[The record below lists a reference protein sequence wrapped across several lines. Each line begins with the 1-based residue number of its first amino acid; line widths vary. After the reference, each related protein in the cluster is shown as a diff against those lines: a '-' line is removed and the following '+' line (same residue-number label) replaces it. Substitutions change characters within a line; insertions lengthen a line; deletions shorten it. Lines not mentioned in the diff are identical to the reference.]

1 MKEDRTADK
10 KMIAGLF
17 LVGIALF
24 ISLSIF
30 SRKHYLKTSEEHLD
44 RFYTTNLQ
52 GEITYLSANGGKYYF
67 NLNYSS
73 NKYFIRP
80 RTVRDN
86 QKSFYFVKVGDYF
99 YKGAGSDTVLIVS
112 QNDSLYYTFS
122 LVP

>member
-1 MKEDRTADK
+1 
-10 KMIAGLF
+10 MIAGLF
-17 LVGIALF
+17 LIGIALF
-24 ISLSIF
+24 ISLSFF
-30 SRKHYLKTSEEHLD
+30 SRKHYLKTTEEDLD
-44 RFYTTNLQ
+44 HFYTTKLK
-52 GEITYLSANGGKYYF
+52 GEITDLSASGGKYYF
-67 NLNYSS
+67 KLNYSS